1 MSSAPAAQ
9 SAPTAQPDQPAT
21 TPAPATTPT
30 PATAPAEPS
39 PIGRVISIVR
49 WLIAYGTLLAT
60 AVREHPAEP
69 LARTLVYWFQTRDLG
84 VILRRLTRGL
94 MRAAA
99 LEAWLRERAAGGHEL
114 RRPTAIRLSSPGNPR
129 SGPPAAGD
137 AKAPPWWHDPNHVP
151 TMEEAAAEVRSS
163 SGGRC
168 HRRDRRG
175 SPRPGLRLR
184 PCDVERA
191 EGRHQLLRR
200 RPRASLDPRHA
211 VAIQSRPVPRNMDD
225 GAGAALAT
233 AAISGADAGLRP
245 PALNLR
251 AGRRHRGVTR
261 TGPATAGPAVAIRSV
276 DQDIATEGVIACIP
290 MRLQVR

>member
-1 MSSAPAAQ
+1 MCFYSPRVYHPLPSRRPYPPARSQSGRPRHHRVPRARGTSRSHRPSRSARHRPPRPA
-9 SAPTAQPDQPAT
+9 
-21 TPAPATTPT
+21 

-39 PIGRVISIVR
+39 RIGRVISIVR

-114 RRPTAIRLSSPGNPR
+114 RCPTAIRLSSPGNPR

-151 TMEEAAAEVRSS
+151 TMEEAAAEVRARPEGAVIADIVEDLRVLDCDYDRATWNELKDAINCY
-163 SGGRC
+163 GGDHVRLLI
-168 HRRDRRG
+168 RDMRWRFNPDL
-175 SPRPGLRLR
+175 SPEIWMMEPAPPWQPPPFPGLT
-184 PCDVERA
+184 PACA
-191 EGRHQLLRR
+191 
-200 RPRASLDPRHA
+200 
-211 VAIQSRPVPRNMDD
+211 
-225 GAGAALAT
+225 
-233 AAISGADAGLRP
+233 RP
-245 PALNLR
+245 P
-251 AGRRHRGVTR
+251 
-261 TGPATAGPAVAIRSV
+261 
-276 DQDIATEGVIACIP
+276 
-290 MRLQVR
+290 